1 MIDIITSF
9 FLLVIYSIR
18 YLFSTGENRKQAKAD
33 LKEFWAD
40 TDANKFLTKNK
51 SIRENKILNNI
62 QGSRH
67 FCWMVSFLMYKRKDT
82 QRYLSTL

>member
-18 YLFSTGENRKQAKAD
+18 YLFSAGENRKQAKAD

-40 TDANKFLTKNK
+40 TDGQVLLGAAM
-51 SIRENKILNNI
+51 
-62 QGSRH
+62 G
-67 FCWMVSFLMYKRKDT
+67 LMIIIFGYWFMT
-82 QRYLSTL
+82 QINF